1 MKAIFTEITIVL
13 TNKGALL
20 NLGQI
25 FASWPASQMTI
36 FGSPQAVSA
45 GSMATM
51 DSTWPSLTTSEIRMS
66 PLDLLS
72 SYASSIDIQS
82 PLSSREDLQ
91 HGFPESSSLH
101 VHIPRPAVSQST
113 DRLSLPK
120 TSGSWTAESREP
132 SSSSTNLT
140 RATEDFSVQRSLGWS
155 LYCDESYNDA
165 QWDESWMD
173 DIKFTDQFVWP
184 EDV

>member
-1 MKAIFTEITIVL
+1 M
-13 TNKGALL
+13 

-25 FASWPASQMTI
+25 FASWPANQMTI
-36 FGSPQAVSA
+36 FGSPQAVYV
-45 GSMATM
+45 GSTATTA
-51 DSTWPSLTTSEIRMS
+51 STWPSLTTSEIRTS

-91 HGFPESSSLH
+91 LGFPESSSLH
-101 VHIPRPAVSQST
+101 VHIPRPAASQNT
-113 DRLSLPK
+113 DRLSLPR
-120 TSGSWTAESREP
+120 TSGSWTAESQEP

-155 LYCDESYNDA
+155 LYCDESYHH
-165 QWDESWMD
+165 SWYD
-173 DIKFTDQFVWP
+173 DDGELSNCFVWP